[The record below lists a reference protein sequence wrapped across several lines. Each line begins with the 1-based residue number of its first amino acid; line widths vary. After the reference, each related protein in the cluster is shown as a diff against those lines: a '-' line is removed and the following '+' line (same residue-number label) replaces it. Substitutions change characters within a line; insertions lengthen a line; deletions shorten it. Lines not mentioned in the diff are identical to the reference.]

1 MRVLVLGGYGLI
13 GAVVVD
19 RLLEAGHGVV
29 GLGRD
34 VTAAARRRAS
44 VRWLSADIAALREP
58 KAWLPFL
65 DDIEAVVNAS
75 GALQDGARDD
85 VAAVQSVAMR
95 ALFAACVAHGIRIIV
110 QISAVGAALE
120 AATPFMRTK
129 AEADEAL
136 MALDLDWV
144 ILRPGLVIA
153 PTAYG
158 GTALLRALAA
168 FPFVVPLLGGDQRVK
183 TVRVEDVA
191 DAVAMVLDGK
201 VPVRHSYD
209 LVEDGTH
216 RLADVVLA
224 MRAWLGYPPA
234 PIVRVP
240 ALLGRAMFKLGDG
253 LGALGWRTPLRSTA
267 RVEVEAGLLGDASA
281 WREATGRPI
290 LSLTEALARLPST
303 AQERW
308 YARAWL
314 VKPIIIAVL
323 ALFWCLTG
331 VIALARFPQATE
343 LLEGHGVLS
352 LSALVTVLGG
362 ALVDIALG
370 SLILVRRF
378 TGVASLGMIA
388 ITLAYLLGGTLI
400 APGLWLDPLGP
411 YLKTLPAAALALVVL
426 ALDQER

>member
-13 GAVVVD
+13 GTAVVD
-19 RLLEAGHGVV
+19 RLLEAGHSVA

-34 VTAAARRRAS
+34 VKAAARRRPS
-44 VRWLSADIAALREP
+44 VRWLSADIATLREP

-65 DDIEAVVNAS
+65 DGIEAVVNAS

-95 ALFAACVAHGIRIIV
+95 ALFAACVDHGTNIVV

-120 AATPFMRTK
+120 AATPFMRSK

-136 MALDLDWV
+136 MALDLDWT

-158 GTALLRALAA
+158 ATALLRALAA
-168 FPFVVPLLGGDQRVK
+168 FPVVVPLLGGDQQIK

-191 DAVAMVLDGK
+191 DAVADVLDGK
-201 VPVRHSYD
+201 VPVRRSYD
-209 LVEDGTH
+209 LVEDRTH
-216 RLADVVLA
+216 RLADVVAA
-224 MRAWLGYPPA
+224 MRAWLGYAPA
-234 PIVRVP
+234 PIVPVP
-240 ALLGRAMFKLGDG
+240 PWLGRSMFKIGDA

-267 RVEVEAGLLGDASA
+267 LAEVEAGLLGDASA

-290 LSLTEALARLPST
+290 TSLTETLARLPST

-331 VIALARFPQATE
+331 VIALARLPEATG
-343 LLEGHGVLS
+343 LLESHGVLH
-352 LSALVTVLGG
+352 LSALVIVFGG

-378 TGVASLGMIA
+378 TGVASLGMIGV
-388 ITLAYLLGGTLI
+388 TLAYLLGGTI
-400 APGLWLDPLGP
+400 AAPGLWLDPLGP

-426 ALDQER
+426 AIDQER